1 MLKNIGILGLFIA
14 AAIALTWPL
23 TLYLGT
29 HLPLGSES
37 VATVPLFNLWTLR
50 WNTLQLFSG
59 YPNYWDAPTFFPNA
73 GSFALSEAMPVTGLI
88 FSAFFSITRNQVA
101 AYNLVLLLGLALN
114 GFSAYLLSRQLSVL
128 QMPALLTGILAL
140 SLPFVVREL
149 GVLQLT
155 MLWPIFL
162 TLAALAR
169 FRIKRDL
176 ISAMGLGLWAAVSML
191 TSSQYGLFL
200 SLFLIL
206 EGVVFFSRDYL
217 TRKTLLNL
225 AAGIVIGAILVLP
238 IVIQQRQ
245 LLEAY
250 TRSKSTITNLSAA
263 PLDYLRLDRQSWGES
278 GMPWLRDEGGS
289 GQRLYPGTG
298 LVVSAGMGA
307 LAAWNGGRRRWALYF
322 GVGAGL
328 AFGISLGFNLFIGD
342 WQPYEWLYRYYPGFM
357 QLRSPFR
364 LGVFVQVF
372 LVGLASYG
380 VAWLWRW
387 KGKWGNVLTML
398 LLVFSLGEVSTLPA
412 RLAEY
417 PKEQVDAAW
426 VVWMAEQSEGAVI
439 HLPISE
445 NRKVPAFEE
454 TVIQMLQALEH
465 GHPLANG
472 YSGFSPNAYQQ
483 LREDVALFP
492 SEVSVLMLAEMGV
505 RYAVVEAG
513 WFEKKQADE
522 DGVNINRLRLVYEDE
537 EIEIYLIED

>member
-1 MLKNIGILGLFIA
+1 MVKNIGILGLFIA
-14 AAIALTWPL
+14 AAIVLTWPL

-37 VATVPLFNLWTLR
+37 VATVPLFNLWTLQ
-50 WNTLQLFSG
+50 WNALQLFSG

-73 GSFALSEAMPVTGLI
+73 GSFALSEAMPVTGII

-140 SLPFVVREL
+140 SMPFVGREM
-149 GVLQLT
+149 GVLQLAL
-155 MLWPIFL
+155 LWPVLL

-169 FRIKRDL
+169 FRMKRDL

-200 SLFLIL
+200 SMFLIL
-206 EGVVFFSRDYL
+206 AGVVFFSREYL

-225 AAGIVIGAILVLP
+225 AAGIAIGAILVLP
-238 IVIQQRQ
+238 IVMQQRQ

-250 TRSKSTITNLSAA
+250 TRSKSTITNLSAE
-263 PLDYLRLDRQSWGES
+263 PLDYLRLDRQSWGAS
-278 GMPWLRDEGGS
+278 SMPWLRDVGGS

-298 LVVSAGMGA
+298 LVVLAGLGA
-307 LAAWNGGRRRWALYF
+307 LAAWKGGRQRWALYC
-322 GVGAGL
+322 VLGAGL
-328 AFGISLGFNLFIGD
+328 AFGFSLGFNLSIGD

-372 LVGLASYG
+372 FVGLAGYG

-387 KGKWGNVLTML
+387 KGKWGSVLAML
-398 LLVFSLGEVSTLPA
+398 LLVFSMGEVSTLPA

-417 PKEQVDAAW
+417 PKEQVEASW
-426 VVWMAEQSEGAVI
+426 VVWMAEQPEGAVI
-439 HLPISE
+439 HLPIS
-445 NRKVPAFEE
+445 KSTKAAAFEE
-454 TVIQMLQALEH
+454 TVIQMLQGLEH
-465 GHPLANG
+465 GHALANG
-472 YSGFSPNAYQQ
+472 YSGFSPRSYQQ
-483 LREDVALFP
+483 LKPDLLLFP
-492 SEVSVLMLAEMGV
+492 SERSMQVLAEMGI
-505 RYAVVEAG
+505 RYVVVSPGWIDERQEAG
-513 WFEKKQADE
+513 IGADMKS
-522 DGVNINRLRLVYEDE
+522 LRLVYSDGDVK
-537 EIEIYLIED
+537 IYWID